1 MARTFATSDSAE
13 MTYIILLLIAL
24 SLSVLWTLFYRAVNK
39 GLSSSSRHQQLTR
52 LTVASLI
59 AVAPWLIAGRLPFGI
74 PVILMAAV
82 CVMWCVTY
90 PLIYHLSNRR
100 ASSEY
105 DNQIDIALGLYAF
118 SFLSATYLA
127 SGAVPVVAALVNSV
141 VEAVMRALIL
151 SQWVYYLLYGEGI
164 GFSGMT
170 IVQATNINEVIEFA
184 KSYNPFGVVAVV
196 LLLIV
201 EVTLPFVVNLV
212 WGMSGFSFPLW
223 MAVAEC
229 VVALGM
235 LYMIFAGRKAPA
247 RRCGLVAL
255 YRVILDYRR
264 KNAQYTAGAAR
275 RMEQLVVKPLAASE
289 PSPRTIIMVIGESA
303 NRDFMS
309 AFTPLDRENT
319 PWLSELKKSD
329 NAILFPNAYSCAMVT
344 VNSLERALTE
354 RNQYNDKEF
363 FDSVSIIDIAHKL
376 GYKVHWY
383 SNQGHLGS
391 FDTPVTLVADTADVA
406 RWTDQQLNKVPY
418 DEALLDFLDEVDPA
432 CNNFVVVHLKGSHFN
447 FSSRYPAEAAQWT
460 PGRGE
465 DANVVNYLNSI
476 HYTDSILR
484 RIHDYG
490 RERLNLDAMV
500 YFSDHATIPDR
511 TRTPG
516 FMGFGMT
523 RIPLFVWLSDRY
535 RQLHP
540 QRDSALRNNAHRY
553 FTNDLAYELMC
564 GVFDVASDNYDET
577 NSLASDKYKYTRD
590 MLLTYDGTVRIAD
603 DHTDE

>member
-1 MARTFATSDSAE
+1 
-13 MTYIILLLIAL
+13 MTYVVLLLITVSLAVL
-24 SLSVLWTLFYRAVNK
+24 STVFYRAVNK

-52 LTVASLI
+52 LTVASVISVL
-59 AVAPWLIAGRLPFGI
+59 PWVIAGRLPFGV
-74 PVILMAAV
+74 PVLLMAVV
-82 CVMWCVTY
+82 CVMWCITY
-90 PLIYHLSNRR
+90 PLIFHLGNRR
-100 ASSEY
+100 TSSEY
-105 DNQIDIALGLYAF
+105 DNQMDIALGLYVF
-118 SFLSATYLA
+118 SFLSSVYLA
-127 SGAVPVVAALVNSV
+127 LSPIPMAAALVNGV
-141 VEAVMRALIL
+141 VEAVMLVLIL

-170 IVQATNINEVIEFA
+170 IVQATNINEVLEFA
-184 KSYNPFGVVAVV
+184 KSYNRFGVAAVILLLLVELALPFAVNLIWCPYGFSLPLWPAVAVG
-196 LLLIV
+196 IV
-201 EVTLPFVVNLV
+201 
-212 WGMSGFSFPLW
+212 
-223 MAVAEC
+223 AVA
-229 VVALGM
+229 L
-235 LYMIFAGRKAPA
+235 LWLIFAGRKAPA

-255 YRVILDYRR
+255 YLTILDYRR
-264 KNAQYTAGAAR
+264 KNSQYTAEAKKRYDGLDVTP
-275 RMEQLVVKPLAASE
+275 LVANEA
-289 PSPRTIIMVIGESA
+289 SPRTIMMVIGESA

-309 AFTPLDRENT
+309 AFTALDRETT

-329 NAILFPNAYSCAMVT
+329 NTILFPNAYSCAMVT

-363 FDSVSIIDIAHKL
+363 FDSVSIVDIAHKL

-391 FDTPVTLVADTADVA
+391 FDTPVTLVAETSDVA

-418 DEALLDFLDEVDPA
+418 DETLLDFLEEIDPSR
-432 CNNFVVVHLKGSHFN
+432 NNFVVVHLKGSHFN
-447 FSSRYPAEAAQWT
+447 FSSRYPADRAVWT
-460 PGRGE
+460 PSRGE
-465 DANVVNYLNSI
+465 DVNVVNYLNSI
-476 HYTDSILR
+476 HYTDSVLR
-484 RIHDYG
+484 RIYEYG
-490 RERLNLDAMV
+490 VERLNLDAMV

-535 RQLHP
+535 RSLHP
-540 QRDSALRNNAHRY
+540 SRDKALHANARRY

-564 GVFDVASDNYDET
+564 GVFDVSSPNFDEA
-577 NSLASDKYKYTRD
+577 NSLASESYKYTRD

>member
-1 MARTFATSDSAE
+1 
-13 MTYIILLLIAL
+13 MTYIVLLLIVL
-24 SLSVLWTLFYRAVNK
+24 SLSVTTTLFYRAVNK

-52 LTVASLI
+52 LTIASLI
-59 AVAPWLIAGRLPFGI
+59 AMGPWLIAGKLPCGI
-74 PVILMAAV
+74 PVLLMAVV
-82 CVMWCVTY
+82 CAMWCITY
-90 PLIYHLSNRR
+90 PLIYHLANRHT
-100 ASSEY
+100 SSEY

-118 SFLSATYLA
+118 SLMSAIGLA
-127 SGAVPVVAALVNSV
+127 LGDAPVAAALVIGA
-141 VEAVMRALIL
+141 VEAVMRVLIL
-151 SQWVYYLLYGEGI
+151 AQWVYYLLYKECI
-164 GFSGMT
+164 GFRGMT

-184 KSYNPFGVVAVV
+184 RSFNPFAVAAVV

-201 EVTLPFVVNLV
+201 EVSLPFAVNLLFWV
-212 WGMSGFSFPLW
+212 DCSILPIWVTITET
-223 MAVAEC
+223 AVA
-229 VVALGM
+229 VALVW
-235 LYMIFAGRKAPA
+235 LIFAGRKAPA
-247 RRCGLVAL
+247 KRCGIVAL

-264 KNAQYTAGAAR
+264 KNSLYATGTAR
-275 RMEQLVVKPLAASE
+275 RMEQLQVRPLVAGE
-289 PSPRTIIMVIGESA
+289 PSPRTILMVIGESA

-309 AFTPLDRENT
+309 AFTPVDRETT

-329 NAILFPNAYSCAMVT
+329 NTILFPNAYSCAMVT
-344 VNSLERALTE
+344 VNALERALTE

-363 FDSVSIIDIAHKL
+363 TDSVSVIDIAHKL

-418 DEALLDFLDEVDPA
+418 DETLLHFLDEVDPQQ
-432 CNNFVVVHLKGSHFN
+432 NNFVVVHLKGSHFN
-447 FSSRYPAEAAQWT
+447 FSNRYPADRAVWT
-460 PGRGE
+460 PREGE
-465 DANVVNYLNSI
+465 DANVVNYMNSI
-476 HYTDSILR
+476 RYTDDVLR
-484 RIHDYG
+484 QIYDYATA
-490 RERLNLDAMV
+490 RLNLDAMV

-523 RIPLFVWLSDRY
+523 RIPLFVWLSDCY
-535 RQLHP
+535 RKLHP
-540 QRDSALRNNAHRY
+540 GRDKALHDNAMRY

-564 GVFDVASDNYDET
+564 GLFDISSDNFDES

-603 DHTDE
+603 DHSDEEK